1 MKEQWNAVSA
11 SSLKGVGAVISA
23 WAADQCK
30 KTLGRELAADEE
42 GKHGALIRAAK
53 DRELGTGANLEVPET
68 VRIGKP
74 SEATPDARQ
83 MISWNMVGGKRDVRA
98 HLVAKGR

>member
-1 MKEQWNAVSA
+1 MKAHRFAVNAFPLEGASA
-11 SSLKGVGAVISA
+11 AATA